1 MGNEFILIEG
11 ARQNN
16 LKGVTVR
23 VPIGAVTAVTGV
35 AGAGKS
41 SLAFEVLYAEGYR
54 RYVETFSPY
63 ARQFL
68 ERLDRPRA
76 ERIEGVLPSIAID
89 RTAPVRTSRS
99 TVGTMTSIADY
110 LRSLYARAATLHCR
124 GCGEPVERHS
134 PSSIFEA
141 LLDAA
146 EGEPALI
153 CFPASVG
160 RASKAAL
167 RDVFQQLGFRRVL
180 EGGRAV
186 PLEEARL
193 RPTKGRVRVVL
204 DRITAGRGQRE
215 RIVDSLEQALRF
227 GKGRIELHLERLDEP
242 LRFSEALR
250 CERCEIDY
258 ADPTPALFS
267 FNNPIGACPT
277 CRGFGRTVDIDP
289 DLVVPNARLSVAAG
303 CIKPFQTPFYGDC
316 QEALLR
322 FLGREGISPEVAWQ
336 DLDPKT
342 RQVIWAGEPGGRS
355 HWRSRW
361 YGIQGFFEW
370 LEFRAATAFTCG
382 SFSRNIAAICPV
394 PTALAPGSGLR
405 HCCFASPGGRCPR
418 SKRCRSSTRSA
429 SFTTGRRPAA
439 IRRPSC
445 FCARSAVAF
454 AFCSTSGSAT

>member
-160 RASKAAL
+160 PR
-167 RDVFQQLGFRRVL
+167 QQGGAPRVL
-180 EGGRAV
+180 SSSSAFAACSRTAVRCRSRTPAFGPRRAASRSCSIGS
-186 PLEEARL
+186 PPGA
-193 RPTKGRVRVVL
+193 
-204 DRITAGRGQRE
+204 GQRE

-227 GKGRIELHLERLDEP
+227 GKGRLELRLERLEEP

-289 DLVVPNARLSVAAG
+289 DLVVPNPRLSVASRLHQAV
-303 CIKPFQTPFYGDC
+303 PDP
-316 QEALLR
+316 LLR
-322 FLGREGISPEVAWQ
+322 RLSGG
-336 DLDPKT
+336 
-342 RQVIWAGEPGGRS
+342 PG
-355 HWRSRW
+355 
-361 YGIQGFFEW
+361 
-370 LEFRAATAFTCG
+370 A
-382 SFSRNIAAICPV
+382 V
-394 PTALAPGSGLR
+394 PGARGD
-405 HCCFASPGGRCPR
+405 FA
-418 SKRCRSSTRSA
+418 
-429 SFTTGRRPAA
+429 GRRLAGP
-439 IRRPSC
+439 RPED
-445 FCARSAVAF
+445 APR
-454 AFCSTSGSAT
+454 